1 MVESGK
7 IEIKLGGS
15 ERTIKFGLG
24 ATKVVCD
31 YHRLNLSQLAERFG
45 LDDLFTEEIY
55 GGLVHALALQNK
67 SADFNRAQVM
77 DWIDEMPQEDMQKVF
92 DCWLLVN
99 QHGETRYEKFLKV
112 LQANNPES
120 QEKKKLTGSKSTK

>member
-7 IEIKLGGS
+7 IAVELGGKL
-15 ERTIKFGLG
+15 RTIKFGLG
-24 ATKVVCD
+24 ATKVVCEH
-31 YHRLNLSQLAERFG
+31 HRLNLSQLAERFG

-55 GGLVHALALQNK
+55 GGLVHALALDYK
-67 SADFNRAQVM
+67 AADFNHAQVM
-77 DWIDEMPQEDMQKVF
+77 DWIDAMPQDTMQLVF

-112 LQANNPES
+112 LAANNTES
-120 QEKKKLTGSKSTK
+120 QEKKILGGNKSMK